1 MSSGLDIWW
10 LRNPLDRRILQEPDV
25 IFSFAPMHK
34 PGLRTTNADDFF
46 KLRDLGYRK
55 SSGGNVQAEASRET
69 YSCILKVFASDSLGP
84 SCGLYVAGN
93 LLKCGDDLP
102 WNANS
107 TLFQLAAHMQVPTNS
122 KTATI
127 LVDSKLLTD
136 WWSRQEK
143 IATPWTCNYGYGGD
157 NKPFAI
163 NSFLVPDEKT
173 YDYMECTRALKAV
186 PGSGATDFNLKLI
199 SIHRTLTEALTVCL
213 TSEEEIGRFYLFSN
227 WPPDR
232 EEVDK
237 YLVCKKYKNSASDN
251 LLLIDTYVYR
261 HYVKQASGSDI
272 Q

>member
-1 MSSGLDIWW
+1 
-10 LRNPLDRRILQEPDV
+10 
-25 IFSFAPMHK
+25 
-34 PGLRTTNADDFF
+34 
-46 KLRDLGYRK
+46 
-55 SSGGNVQAEASRET
+55 
-69 YSCILKVFASDSLGP
+69 
-84 SCGLYVAGN
+84 
-93 LLKCGDDLP
+93 
-102 WNANS
+102 
-107 TLFQLAAHMQVPTNS
+107 MQVPTNS

-136 WWSRQEK
+136 WWSKQDK

-173 YDYMECTRALKAV
+173 YDYMECTRTLKAV

-213 TSEEEIGRFYLFSN
+213 TSEEEVGRFYLFSN

-237 YLVCKKYKNSASDN
+237 YLVCKKYKNSSSDS
-251 LLLIDTYVYR
+251 LLLLDTYVYR
-261 HYVKQASGSDI
+261 YYVKQASGSDI